1 MSGEAWYECR
11 CGCDRWH
18 ILAVNPEEPDERK
31 RGIEI
36 QCAEC
41 GTYSN
46 TMDPDLNI
54 HYGKPTGKVAAA
66 S

>member
-1 MSGEAWYECR
+1 MT
-11 CGCDRWH
+11 
-18 ILAVNPEEPDERK
+18 VNPDENDERK

-46 TMDPDLNI
+46 TMDPERNI
-54 HYGKPTGKVAAA
+54 HFGKPTGRIAEA